1 MAVLSCLDEFEANP
15 GTWDPGSEKQIKD
28 RLQRAHT
35 MATGQLLPTSAVTAA
50 VVSVPGVLSPSLTI
64 GVVAWSF
71 LHHVW
76 RREVRTLQRVSREEI
91 RGSLLSPMFVR
102 AI

>member
-1 MAVLSCLDEFEANP
+1 MQWRQEEQKFMAVLSCLDEFEANP

-71 LHHVW
+71 LYHVW
-76 RREVRTLQRVSREEI
+76 RREADAAKGFQR
-91 RGSLLSPMFVR
+91 GN
-102 AI
+102 